1 VKTLQTKAIVL
12 TRTEYGEADR
22 IITFLTPEQGK
33 LRLMARG
40 VRKIKSKLAGGIEL
54 FSVSDLSYIAGRK
67 EIGTLV
73 STRLINHYGRIIQ
86 DIDRVQLGYE
96 LIKELH
102 KATEDNPECDYY
114 DLMVTAF
121 QSLDDA
127 NISLDLIRLWF
138 EAQLLKL
145 AGHSPNLTSSARG
158 EALSPNLKYNFD
170 FDSMAFS
177 VSSSGRFRATHI
189 KTLRLL
195 LSNNTPVALQRVEGL
210 DKTIPDITPLVHS
223 MLTAHI
229 RI

>member
-1 VKTLQTKAIVL
+1 
-12 TRTEYGEADR
+12 
-22 IITFLTPEQGK
+22 
-33 LRLMARG
+33 
-40 VRKIKSKLAGGIEL
+40 
-54 FSVSDLSYIAGRK
+54 
-67 EIGTLV
+67 
-73 STRLINHYGRIIQ
+73 
-86 DIDRVQLGYE
+86 
-96 LIKELH
+96 
-102 KATEDNPECDYY
+102 
-114 DLMVTAF
+114 
-121 QSLDDA
+121 
-127 NISLDLIRLWF
+127 LIRLWF

-158 EALSPNLKYNFD
+158 EALSPNSKYNFD